1 MSAEPAGRRSPRY
14 LLVRLGSLGDVIHA
28 IPAAAA
34 LRAQAPDAQIDWL
47 VDPRYAGV
55 VRMVRGVDAVIAV
68 DPRGSKAQL
77 LATIRTLRRARY
89 DAAFDVQGLIKS
101 AMLTRL
107 AGAARTFGF
116 PRPHLREPLA
126 RMLYSE
132 TPDMGTA
139 VHVVHKALAM
149 VAAVGVRPGEP
160 SFPLEIPASGA
171 ATEVALRHAAGFAL
185 LNPGAAWPNKQWPAD
200 RFGALASRIRAE
212 HGLPSVVI
220 WGPGEKPRA
229 EQVVAASGG
238 AATVSPP
245 TGITDLFGLAKAAR
259 VVVSGDTGP
268 LHIAGAVGAPLVAI
282 FGPTITERNGP
293 WSPRDVT
300 VSRTAQ
306 CQCLYQRQC
315 RLATPCID
323 GIPVDEVAWAVMR
336 RLEGAGG

>member
-1 MSAEPAGRRSPRY
+1 MSAEPAARRGPRY

-34 LRAQAPDAQIDWL
+34 LRAHAPDAQIDWL

-55 VRMVRGVDAVIAV
+55 VRMVRGVDAVV
-68 DPRGSKAQL
+68 DVNPRGSKTQL
-77 LATIRTLRRARY
+77 LSIIRTLRRTRY
-89 DAAFDVQGLIKS
+89 DVAFDVQGLIKS
-101 AMLTRL
+101 AVLARL
-107 AGAARTFGF
+107 AGATRTFGF
-116 PRPHLREPLA
+116 SRSHLREPLA
-126 RMLYSE
+126 RVFYTD
-132 TPDMGTA
+132 TPDLGTA

-149 VAAVGVRPGEP
+149 VAAAGVRPGEP
-160 SFPLEIPASGA
+160 SFPLTVPISEAAVQVAS
-171 ATEVALRHAAGFAL
+171 RHGSGFAL
-185 LNPGAAWPNKQWPAD
+185 LNPGAAWPNKQWPAE
-200 RFGALASRIRAE
+200 RFGALASKIRAD

-238 AATVSPP
+238 AAEISPQ

-293 WSPRDVT
+293 WAPLDLT
-300 VSRTAQ
+300 VDRTAE
-306 CQCLYQRQC
+306 CQCLYQREC
-315 RLATPCID
+315 RMATGCID
-323 GIPVDEVAWAVMR
+323 GISVDEVAAAVAQ
-336 RLEGAGG
+336 RLESAGV